1 MSFMSGVEK
10 KIKTF
15 NDIALIFL
23 MTVIALLIFIQV
35 LFRYVFHIPM
45 HFVEEILILAAV
57 WLYLLGSVNAS
68 REESHI
74 NARVLEIFIGKVKN
88 IYLIRMLSA
97 ALTAI
102 VTGRFTYWSYD
113 FFLYS
118 LKMWKISL
126 VLGYPMII
134 MESAMLI
141 CFIFIFIYSIKE
153 MFSYFE
159 KYKNETLNGQ

>member
-35 LFRYVFHIPM
+35 LFRYVLHIPM

-74 NARVLEIFIGKVKN
+74 NARVLEIFIGKVIN
-88 IYLIRMLSA
+88 CSPIDNRSA
-97 ALTAI
+97 TSPTSKPDRHSIGI
-102 VTGRFTYWSYD
+102 VLFKLFQC
-113 FFLYS
+113 FFEFYN
-118 LKMWKISL
+118 KR
-126 VLGYPMII
+126 
-134 MESAMLI
+134 
-141 CFIFIFIYSIKE
+141 
-153 MFSYFE
+153 
-159 KYKNETLNGQ
+159 T

>member
-23 MTVIALLIFIQV
+23 MTVIAWLIFIQV
-35 LFRYVFHIPM
+35 LFRYVLHIPM

-97 ALTAI
+97 ALTVM
-102 VTGRFTYWSYD
+102 VTGWLTYWSYD

-118 LKMWKISL
+118 LKRWKISQ

-153 MFSYFE
+153 MFFYFK

>member
-97 ALTAI
+97 ALTVI
-102 VTGRFTYWSYD
+102 VTGWLTYWSYD

-118 LKMWKISL
+118 LKRWKISQ